1 MEPRTTLV
9 RRKSIVNRLM
19 DKLPLFAYTLYTN
32 PRESAAFLTLSSLQ
46 NFRYTLN
53 LLMWEP
59 KNPNWSSRSSKCA
72 PKKYMRFLLRP
83 ITSFNTNH
91 LYSSVT
97 AKRLSFRLYHASNN
111 GLESKHSYPQSPLQ
125 IKEIHLHLLPCPKCP
140 LTESNTTKPC

>member
-1 MEPRTTLV
+1 M
-9 RRKSIVNRLM
+9 
-19 DKLPLFAYTLYTN
+19 
-32 PRESAAFLTLSSLQ
+32 LTHCTPTQDRVLHSSHYHHTQ

-59 KNPNWSSRSSKCA
+59 KNPNWSSKSSKCA

-97 AKRLSFRLYHASNN
+97 AKRLYFRLYHASNN

-140 LTESNTTKPC
+140 LTESNTTKLCRLTCPCSLLEIR